1 MKLSIEQIR
10 NITQGV
16 ERVESD
22 NGRVSFHRFTEREE
36 LFYKQRDA
44 MFGRSFSYRCKA
56 PAGVKLCFATN
67 SKNLKITVMVDV
79 ATSRSYFSLD
89 VFENGNLLGY
99 LDNFNEEELLE
110 NYTEQ
115 EFPLGKNKKQFA
127 LCGEESIITIYLPW
141 SVAVKELV
149 VELDDDATLEPI
161 KRDKKLLAYGDSI
174 TQGYDA
180 VRPSHRY
187 IARIADFLGAE
198 EINKAIGGEI
208 FVPELVKDKLDFVPD
223 YITVAYGTN
232 DWSTTDGED
241 FYQNVRSFYASL
253 SYNYQGVP
261 IFAITPIWRLNFEEV
276 KPFGDF
282 FSVEKIIREATSDLK
297 NVRVIS
303 GFNLVEQDKKLF
315 ADLRLHPNDKGFNCY
330 FENLKKQIQKELKTI

>member
-10 NITQGV
+10 SITQGV
-16 ERVESD
+16 ERVEND
-22 NGRVSFHRFTEREE
+22 NGRASFHRFTEREE
-36 LFYKQRDA
+36 LFYKQRDEA
-44 MFGRSFSYRCKA
+44 FGRSFSYRCAA

-67 SKNLKITVMVDV
+67 SKNLKITAVVDV
-79 ATSRSYFSLD
+79 ATSRSHFSFD

-115 EFPLGKNKKQFA
+115 EFPLGEHEKQFA
-127 LCGEESIITIYLPW
+127 LCDEKSIITIYLPW
-141 SVAVKELV
+141 SVVVKDLV
-149 VELDDDATLEPI
+149 VELDDGATLETI
-161 KRDKKLLAYGDSI
+161 KKTKKLLAYGDSI

-187 IARIADFLGAE
+187 IARIADFMGAE

-208 FVPELVKDKLDFVPD
+208 FVPDLVKDKLDFVPD
-223 YITVAYGTN
+223 YVTVAYGTN
-232 DWSTTDGED
+232 DWSTTDGID
-241 FYQNVRSFYASL
+241 FYQNVRKFYASL
-253 SYNYQGVP
+253 SRNYQGVP
-261 IFAITPIWRLNFEEV
+261 IFAITPIWRTNFEEA

-282 FSVEKIIREATSDLK
+282 FSVEKIIKDATSDLK

-303 GFNLVEQDKKLF
+303 GFNLVPHSATNF
-315 ADLRLHPNDKGFNCY
+315 ADLRLHPNDKGFNYY
-330 FENLKKQIQKELKTI
+330 FENLKKQIEKELKTI